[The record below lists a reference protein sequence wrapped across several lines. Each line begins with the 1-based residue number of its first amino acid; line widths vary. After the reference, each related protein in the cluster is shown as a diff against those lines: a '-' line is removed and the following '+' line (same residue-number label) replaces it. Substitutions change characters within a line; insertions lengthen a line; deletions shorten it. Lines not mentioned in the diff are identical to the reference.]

1 MTKPLRVA
9 VGGFQHET
17 NTFAPH
23 KAPLSEF
30 LKTDSWPGLAEGEAL
45 FDVMSGLNIP
55 ISGFIEAAQQNKV
68 ELHPMLWCSAEPSS
82 YVTEHAFESIVDKF
96 CVSLKSA
103 RDLDGVYL
111 DLHGAMVA
119 EHFEDG
125 EGELLRRV
133 RAIVGP
139 DMPVIVSLDLHANIT
154 EAMIAH
160 ATAITVFRTYPHL
173 DMAET
178 GARAYQLM
186 DDVLK
191 GVKIVGGM
199 RKIPFLFPL
208 TAQCTDLEPCRSIYQ
223 AVSQVE
229 KKAVN
234 GLYAEFACGFP
245 PADILECGAAVLA
258 YGSNQAE
265 VDEILENLRA
275 LVIKAESR
283 FDINL
288 LTPDQAVQQ
297 AMNNTVNKP
306 VVLAD
311 AQDNSGAGA
320 TSDTTGLLEAL
331 VRNHAQSAVLGLM
344 HDPEVAE
351 LAHQAGV
358 GNKFSASLGAKSELD
373 GVQPFVSNFR
383 VEALG
388 DGQFTFTGDMY
399 KSSRA
404 ELGPMALLRVVDD
417 SCDVRVIVGSERM
430 QCLDLAIFRH
440 LGVEPT
446 QQKILAVKSSVHFRA
461 DFDPIAA
468 ETLVVAAP
476 GAHPCELTKL
486 SYKNLRPGIRLEP
499 MGPEQIKE

>member
-1 MTKPLRVA
+1 MKNLHRIA

-30 LKTDSWPGLAEGEAL
+30 LKTDGWPGLTEGAAL

-55 ISGFIEAAQQNKV
+55 ISGFIQVAQQNQI
-68 ELHPMLWCSAEPSS
+68 ELHPILWCSAEPSS
-82 YVTEHAFESIVDKF
+82 YVTEQAFETIADKF
-96 CVSLKSA
+96 CDSLRSA
-103 RDLDGVYL
+103 GHLDAVYL
-111 DLHGAMVA
+111 DLHGAMVT

-133 RAIVGP
+133 RGIVGL
-139 DMPVIVSLDLHANIT
+139 DMPLIVSLDLHANVT
-154 EAMIAH
+154 EEMVAH

-178 GARAYQLM
+178 GARAYQLI
-186 DDVLK
+186 DAALK
-191 GVKIVGGM
+191 GETFVGGM

-229 KKAVN
+229 QNATGK
-234 GLYAEFACGFP
+234 LYAEFACGFP

-258 YGSNQAE
+258 YGTNQIE
-265 VDEILENLRA
+265 VDAILDDLLA
-275 LVIKAESR
+275 QVIDAEPR
-283 FDINL
+283 FDIDL

-297 AMNNTVNKP
+297 AMKNTINKP

-320 TSDTTGLLEAL
+320 TSDTTGLLDAL
-331 VRNHAQSAVLGLM
+331 VRNGAQSAVLGLM

-351 LAHQAGV
+351 LAHQTGL
-358 GNKFSASLGAKSELD
+358 GNELYAALGAKSGFE
-373 GVQPFVSNFR
+373 GVRSFDSHFR
-383 VEALG
+383 VEALA
-388 DGQFTFTGDMY
+388 DGNFQFTGDMY
-399 KSSRA
+399 KDSPA
-404 ELGPMALLRVVDD
+404 ELGPMALLSVVDGN
-417 SCDVRVIVGSERM
+417 CDVRVIVGSERM

-440 LGVEPT
+440 LGVEPA
-446 QQKILAVKSSVHFRA
+446 QQKILVVKSSVHFRA

-468 ETLVVAAP
+468 QTLVVAAP
-476 GAHPCELTKL
+476 GAHPCELAKL
-486 SYKNLRPGIRLEP
+486 SYKNLRSGIRREP
-499 MGPEQIKE
+499 MGPEQQNE